1 VDASHVFVE
10 RVDEDPERR
19 VALELGGNG
28 PTILCEDAAVD
39 TCAPLCARNAM
50 RLAGQS
56 CVSVQ
61 TIYAHE
67 SVYDAFVARLVEEVC
82 KLKLGDPLDEATDVG
97 TLIDE
102 AAAMRVESWMRE
114 AERAG
119 ARVLTG
125 GQRHGAAVEPT
136 VVVDVQPQMKVVCE
150 EVFGPLV
157 TVQPFRDL
165 EAVIGRIS
173 ASRFGLH
180 CGVFTRSLE
189 TALHCA
195 RSIRTGGVIING
207 TSTWRTDQ
215 LPYGGIKDSGQ
226 GREGPRYSIRDM
238 TEERLV
244 VFNL

>member
-1 VDASHVFVE
+1 M
-10 RVDEDPERR
+10 RR

-28 PTILCEDAAVD
+28 PTILCEDAVVGD
-39 TCAPLCARNAM
+39 CAPLCARNAM

-56 CVSVQ
+56 CISVQ
-61 TIYAHE
+61 SVYAHE
-67 SVYDAFVARLVEEVC
+67 RIYDAFVARLVEEVG
-82 KLKLGDPLDEATDVG
+82 KLKLGDPIDPATDVG

-102 AAAMRVESWMRE
+102 AAAVRVESWLRE
-114 AERAG
+114 AEAGG

-125 GQRHGAAVEPT
+125 GRRHGAAIEPA
-136 VVVDVQPQMKVVCE
+136 VVVDVQPQMKVVCD
-150 EVFGPLV
+150 EVFGPVV

-165 EAVIGRIS
+165 EGVIDRVN

-180 CGVFTRSLE
+180 CGVFTQRLDI
-189 TALHCA
+189 ALHCA
-195 RSIRTGGVIING
+195 RTIRTGGVIING

-215 LPYGGIKDSGQ
+215 LPYGGIRDSGQ
-226 GREGPRYSIRDM
+226 GREGPHYSMREM